1 MSLKQ
6 TISTDFITAYK
17 AKETEKVSVLRMI
30 QSAIKNAE
38 IDTGKE
44 LDDIQTMEI
53 LTKQAKQRKD
63 AIVQFEKGNRPDLVE
78 KEKNE
83 LSIIETYL
91 PEQLS
96 EEEVALV
103 VKKAIKDTGA
113 TNKADMGKV
122 MGKVMSQLKGR
133 ADGSMISR
141 IVSANLN

>member
-1 MSLKQ
+1 MSLKE

-17 AKETEKVSVLRMI
+17 AKETEKVSVLRMA

-44 LDDIQTMEI
+44 LDDAQTLEI

-63 AIVQFEKGNRPDLVE
+63 AIIQFEKGNRPDLAE

-83 LSIIETYL
+83 LSILETYL
-91 PEQLS
+91 PKQLS
-96 EEEVALV
+96 EEEVTLV
-103 VKKAIKDTGA
+103 VKKAIKETG
-113 TNKADMGKV
+113 TTSKADMGKV
-122 MGKVMSQLKGR
+122 MGKIMPQLKGR